1 LRALNM
7 IQQHLILGRDN
18 SDAEA
23 QRDKWLAAHPQ
34 FRVVRM
40 HPPKPEQPTWLTFIG
55 GRNVP
60 RVSIEVEYE

>member
-1 LRALNM
+1 
-7 IQQHLILGRDN
+7 
-18 SDAEA
+18 
-23 QRDKWLAAHPQ
+23 
-34 FRVVRM
+34 M